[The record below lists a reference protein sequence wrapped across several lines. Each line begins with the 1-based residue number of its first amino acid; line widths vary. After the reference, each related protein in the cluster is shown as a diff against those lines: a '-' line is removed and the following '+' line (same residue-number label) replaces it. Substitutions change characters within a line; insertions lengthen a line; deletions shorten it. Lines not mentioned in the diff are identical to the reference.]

1 MIKEITNFVDELEKN
16 NPDIFSKNLN
26 LKEGLYIFL
35 DLEEKDDKCIL
46 KNANSDGNI
55 SKEDINVYDKN
66 AEWNHFFERCLKI
79 QTNSIPVSNAKIFNP
94 NKKIYNVSCSPFTLS
109 FNKKNFI
116 KYDKEILINELENQY
131 FKIAQQYLN
140 DKKKEHFNWF
150 QCFKKYIL
158 ENFPDFITELEEYQ
172 NAKANFT
179 INVFLKNPKIEDFK
193 ETHEAYLKEKV
204 FNKDKYNL
212 EIDGTTFGISDSLSL
227 FQEKKPFL
235 QHQTAPLKYNYRV
248 EGNDAMKLWKFFQMQ
263 KNKQLPNPMP
273 VFIDKQELNDK
284 VVSLYNNEGKITYST
299 IVKELI
305 ENHNEDLQNYYL
317 IFFNN
322 TYKKSRI
329 VDLDF
334 VPVFKY
340 NIESLKL
347 IEFFNLG
354 GQFSSIPVNNVF
366 DLQTNIIN
374 KIFNNQ
380 LVRQTKNNGL
390 WLRYFDEIEIKPEYD
405 LTDSIY
411 HLLYKY
417 RKAFYDYI
425 YKSRH
430 QAIKHNMFDDM
441 MIQSILDDVMHDQER
456 DKEYSIKQK
465 LNIWFS
471 LYNYFNHTNK
481 NREDMASKIPELTEK
496 CRKIANEGEQLSDKP
511 EEFAF
516 AAGQIIYFLLSKSEA
531 SNKSHALLEPFLQK
545 SKASLL
551 QDAISNSI
559 NTYKHAIDFG
569 KNRFENLA
577 REVLAYETNVNMK
590 SLQRYLLA
598 GYFAEPVIYEK
609 KESKQIQ
616 KEEE

>member
-35 DLEEKDDKCIL
+35 DFEEKDGKCIL
-46 KNANSDGNI
+46 KNADSDGNI
-55 SKEDINVYDKN
+55 KKEDIKVYGKN

-116 KYDKEILINELENQY
+116 KYDKEILLSELNNQY
-131 FKIAQQYLN
+131 FKIAEQYLN
-140 DKKKEHFNWF
+140 NDKETHFKWF
-150 QCFKKYIL
+150 RCFRKFII
-158 ENFPDFITELEEYQ
+158 ENFPGFITELTEYQ
-172 NAKANFT
+172 NAKTNFT
-179 INVFLKNPKIEDFK
+179 INIFLKNPSIEDFK

-212 EIDGTTFGISDSLSL
+212 EIDNITYGISDSLSL

-284 VVSLYNNEGKITYST
+284 VVSLYNNEGKITYSA

-305 ENHNEDLQNYYL
+305 ENHDEDLQNYYL

-347 IEFFNLG
+347 TEFFNLG

-366 DLQTNIIN
+366 DLQTNVIN

-390 WLRYFDEIEIKPEYD
+390 WLRYFDEIEIKPEYG

-430 QAIKHNMFDDM
+430 QAINHNMFDDM
-441 MIQSILDDVMHDQER
+441 MIQSILDDIMHDQER
-456 DKEYSIKQK
+456 DKEYNIKQK

-551 QDAISNSI
+551 QDAISKTI
-559 NTYKHAIDFG
+559 NTYKHAIGFG
-569 KNRFENLA
+569 KSRFENLA
-577 REVLAYETNVNMK
+577 KEVLAYETNVNMK
-590 SLQRYLLA
+590 TLQRYLLA
-598 GYFAEPVIYEK
+598 GYFADSVIYEK
-609 KESKQIQ
+609 KENN
-616 KEEE
+616 EPA

>member
-35 DLEEKDDKCIL
+35 DLEEIDGESIL
-46 KNANSDGNI
+46 KNADSDGNI
-55 SKEDINVYDKN
+55 QKEDIKVYDKN

-116 KYDKEILINELENQY
+116 KYDKEILISELKNQY
-131 FKIAQQYLN
+131 FKIAEQYLN
-140 DKKKEHFNWF
+140 NKKEEHYKWF
-150 QCFKKYIL
+150 QCFKEFIL
-158 ENFPDFITELEEYQ
+158 ENFPDFITELTEYQ
-172 NAKANFT
+172 NAKTNFT
-179 INVFLKNPKIEDFK
+179 INIFLKNPSIEDFK

-212 EIDGTTFGISDSLSL
+212 EIDNITYGISDSLSL

-284 VVSLYNNEGKITYST
+284 VVSLYNNEGKITYSA
-299 IVKELI
+299 IVKNLI

-340 NIESLKL
+340 NIKSIKL
-347 IEFFNLG
+347 TEFFNLG
-354 GQFSSIPVNNVF
+354 GQFSSIPLNNVF
-366 DLQTNIIN
+366 DLQTNVIN

-390 WLRYFDEIEIKPEYD
+390 WLRYFDEIEIKPEYG

-456 DKEYSIKQK
+456 DKEYNIKQK

-516 AAGQIIYFLLSKSEA
+516 AAGQIIYFLLDQSEA
-531 SNKSHALLEPFLQK
+531 SKKTHALLEPFLQK

-551 QDAISNSI
+551 QDAISNTI
-559 NTYKHAIDFG
+559 NTYKHAIGFG
-569 KNRFENLA
+569 KSRFEKLA
-577 REVLAYETNVNMK
+577 KEVLAYETNVNMK
-590 SLQRYLLA
+590 TLQRYLLA
-598 GYFAEPVIYEK
+598 GYFADSVIYEK
-609 KESKQIQ
+609 KESN
-616 KEEE
+616 EPA